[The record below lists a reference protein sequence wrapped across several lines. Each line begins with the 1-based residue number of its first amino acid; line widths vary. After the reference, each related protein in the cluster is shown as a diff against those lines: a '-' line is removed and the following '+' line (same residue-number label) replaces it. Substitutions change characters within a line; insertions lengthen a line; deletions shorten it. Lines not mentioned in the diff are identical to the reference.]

1 MRKYVVMYYIR
12 VLYSKLLGRN
22 EESDEK
28 PD

>member
-1 MRKYVVMYYIR
+1 MYYIR